1 MSKGLYIH
9 IPFCVKKCNYCDF
22 LSAPASKETKEAYVA
37 ELIEEIKYKS
47 FAFENIYDEDSN
59 DVDTIFIGG
68 GTPSILSGKSIKK
81 IMKEVD
87 KNFYIM
93 PGAEVTLEVNPGT
106 LCDLENEET
115 IEEKLKFWKDAGI
128 NRISM
133 GLQSANDEELKELGR
148 IHDYNTFKE
157 NFKALREAG
166 FDNINVDLMSALPG
180 QTIESYESTLRK
192 VCELKPEHI
201 SAYSLI
207 IEENTP
213 FFEKYAE
220 DCKRREAG
228 EVPHSLPSEE
238 DERKMY
244 EITKSVLEEYGYS
257 RYEISNYAKPGYEC
271 KHNIRYWKREEYL
284 GLGLGASSLI
294 GNKRYKNLSDIE
306 DYLGLFTKEEYL
318 QYVSMYD
325 EMEELDINA
334 RKEEF
339 MFLGLRMMEGI
350 NSGNFDSEFGQGEFE
365 NTYGEIVRSLENKGL
380 VQSVDKIN
388 WKLTE
393 KGIDVSNV
401 VLAEFLID

>member
-22 LSAPASKETKEAYVA
+22 LSAPATDEIIEAYVK

-68 GTPSILSGKSIKK
+68 GTPSILSGKSIKE
-81 IMKEVD
+81 IMKAVD

-93 PGAEVTLEVNPGT
+93 PGAEITMEVNPGT
-106 LCDLENEET
+106 LSLGNEESV
-115 IEEKLKFWKDAGI
+115 EERLAAWKDAGI

-157 NFKALREAG
+157 NFENLRAAG
-166 FDNINVDLMSALPG
+166 FNNINVDLMSALPY
-180 QTIESYESTLRK
+180 QTVESYESTLRT
-192 VCELKPEHI
+192 VCELGPEHI

-207 IEENTP
+207 IEEGTP
-213 FFEKYAE
+213 FFEKYSE

-228 EVPHSLPSEE
+228 EKPTSLPSEE

-244 EITKSVLEEYGYS
+244 EITKSVLGEYGYS

-294 GNKRYKNLSDIE
+294 GNKRYKNLSDLD
-306 DYLGLFTKEEYL
+306 DYLGLFTEEEYL

-325 EMEELDINA
+325 ETEELDINA

-339 MFLGLRMMEGI
+339 MFLGLRMMEGV
-350 NSGNFDSEFGQGEFE
+350 NSGNFDEEFGPGEFE
-365 NTYGEIVRSLENKGL
+365 KTYGDKMKDLENKGL
-380 VQSVDKIN
+380 VESVDKIN
-388 WKLTE
+388 WKLTT

-401 VLAEFLID
+401 VLAEFLIE